1 MDLTGS
7 ENTSNIVH
15 VTHTH
20 KKARIGT
27 HGDAVELL
35 SKEMDRLEKCIQVV
49 GRMGNGTANKA
60 VALEKLNCRLI
71 QVILD
76 LSDLQEQQSKAEYSS
91 AIFGLDSPLSIV
103 STPQPP
109 HNMLS
114 SSSSSSAIQG
124 TTTYLSEDYNRRI
137 VRSLNEEVGVVGET
151 YLWNDDESEGE
162 DD

>member
-71 QVILD
+71 QYASHLGP
-76 LSDLQEQQSKAEYSS
+76 LRS
-91 AIFGLDSPLSIV
+91 AGA
-103 STPQPP
+103 
-109 HNMLS
+109 
-114 SSSSSSAIQG
+114 AI
-124 TTTYLSEDYNRRI
+124 
-137 VRSLNEEVGVVGET
+137 
-151 YLWNDDESEGE
+151 ES
-162 DD
+162 

>member
-7 ENTSNIVH
+7 ENISNVH

-76 LSDLQEQQSKAEYSS
+76 LSDLQEQQSKAAYSS